1 MTNRTTHARLSDVQ
15 LLLLSAAINRPDGS
29 LLPPSVALGGALS
42 DRIRKAIAGL
52 IRRGLAEERETSQFD
67 QIWREEDGRRIGL
80 AITDAG
86 CAAMGATGASEGT
99 DGTMAIAPTPGS
111 SAGANNAAA
120 APLPSAETRATAD
133 AKADSKI
140 AAVVALLERPEGAT
154 LLELVDATDWLPHTI
169 RAAMTGLRKKG
180 HAIERSSRDNTTFW
194 WIVAEATAPDQHGPN
209 ADAGA

>member
-29 LLPPSVALGGALS
+29 LLPPSAALGGALS

-52 IRRGLAEERETSQFD
+52 IRRGLAEERDTTQAD
-67 QIWREEDGRRIGL
+67 QVWREENDRHIGL
-80 AITDAG
+80 VITDAG
-86 CAAMGATGASEGT
+86 RAAIGATGGSEGADET
-99 DGTMAIAPTPGS
+99 AAVALTPGPGS
-111 SAGANNAAA
+111 A

-194 WIVAEATAPDQHGPN
+194 WIVAEATAPDQHAPN